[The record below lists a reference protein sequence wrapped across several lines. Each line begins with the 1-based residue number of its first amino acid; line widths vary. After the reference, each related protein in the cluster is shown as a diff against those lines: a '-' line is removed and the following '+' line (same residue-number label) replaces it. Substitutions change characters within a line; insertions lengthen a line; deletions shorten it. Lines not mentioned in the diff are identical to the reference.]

1 VIPLLQA
8 GNDLGYLDG
17 AHNIVAAVQMFR
29 GEFDA
34 SKESYDRQLD
44 ASERRGDPSIVAISM
59 VFRAGLLFMKGDWS
73 RARADM
79 EQAMTLLRPVGATL
93 WSPYPLIELGRLC
106 LAEGDWPA
114 VASYLQEAST
124 QAERHRDLQALRL
137 ASTRLAE
144 LDVLEGRADA
154 AIARLVPLLDRPG
167 LEEADVTFFLPVLAW
182 AHLEADDVAQAA
194 DAVAQ
199 ALARMRPENMR
210 AFLVDALRVQAM
222 VAIQQEQWEEAASTL
237 EEGITIAREMPYP
250 YAEARLLHVHGEM
263 HLRKGDPATALER
276 LEAALAIFRRL
287 GARKDVEQ
295 VEQKLAGAGPH

>member
-1 VIPLLQA
+1 
-8 GNDLGYLDG
+8 
-17 AHNIVAAVQMFR
+17 
-29 GEFDA
+29 
-34 SKESYDRQLD
+34 
-44 ASERRGDPSIVAISM
+44 
-59 VFRAGLLFMKGDWS
+59 
-73 RARADM
+73 
-79 EQAMTLLRPVGATL
+79 VGATL

-114 VASYLQEAST
+114 VASYVQEAST

-137 ASTRLAE
+137 ASTWLAE

-167 LEEADVTFFLPVLAW
+167 LEEEDVTFFLPVLAW

-194 DAVAQ
+194 EAVAQ

-222 VAIQQEQWEEAASTL
+222 VAIRQEQWTVAEQAL
-237 EEGITIAREMPYP
+237 EEGVAMAHDMPYP
-250 YAEARLLHVHGEM
+250 YAEGRLLQVYGDLHLQKGERE
-263 HLRKGDPATALER
+263 LARER

-287 GARKDVEQ
+287 GARKDVEE
-295 VEQKLAGAGPH
+295 VEQKLTGAGPQ